1 MRRAKRNAAKLLS
14 AAMAVGMMAGMAVPA
29 AAEEESTNIWASDVD
44 TSEPMELKMY
54 LIGDRTPAFDEVYGK
69 INEILDFLE
78 LVIVYIKE
86 SVDSTLVVLNG
97 QLQKFVDDILK
108 ENDDLAS

>member
-54 LIGDRTPAFDEVYGK
+54 LIGDRTPDFDEAAYMK
-69 INEILDFLE
+69 FLPSAGIRRADGE
-78 LVIVYIKE
+78 ALIEKMAAGE
-86 SVDSTLVVLNG
+86 MFD
-97 QLQKFVDDILK
+97 K
-108 ENDDLAS
+108 